1 MQHIQFL
8 NFYIMTL
15 VVKSIA
21 TAKVPKKKVYRDI
34 YAGYEI
40 LKAKYGLKVNEELR
54 KEMEEKDNG
63 HNDIW
68 D

>member
-1 MQHIQFL
+1 
-8 NFYIMTL
+8 MTL
-15 VVKSIA
+15 VAPSIG
-21 TAKVPKKKVYRDI
+21 TAKIPKKKVYRDAF
-34 YAGYEI
+34 AGHEI

-63 HNDIW
+63 HNEIW